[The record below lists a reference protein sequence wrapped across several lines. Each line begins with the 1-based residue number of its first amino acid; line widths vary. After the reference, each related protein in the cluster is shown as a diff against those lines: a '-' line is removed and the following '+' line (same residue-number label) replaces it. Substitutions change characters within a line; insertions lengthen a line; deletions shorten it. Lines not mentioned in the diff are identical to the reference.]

1 MADQSIVTVTITSSP
16 DAGIDGAVT
25 ACDQG
30 AAIGLFAELG
40 GSPDAGGTW
49 TDPNGVAHS
58 GNFDPATDIAGN
70 YTYSIGALAPCVADQ
85 SIVAV
90 TITSSPDAGVDGA
103 VTVCDQGAAIGLFA
117 ELGGTP
123 DPGGT
128 WTDPNGVAHSG
139 SFDPAT
145 DIAGNYTYSIGA
157 LAPCV
162 ADQSIVAVT
171 ITSSPDAGVDGAVT
185 VCDQGAAIGLLA
197 ELGGTPD
204 AGGTWT
210 DPNGVAHSGNFDPA
224 TDIVGNY
231 TYSIGALAPCV
242 ADQSIVAVTITSSP
256 DAGLDGAVTACDQG
270 AAIGLFAE
278 LGGSPDAGG
287 TWTDPN
293 GVAHSGNFDPATDI
307 AGNYTYSI
315 GALAPCVADQSIVA
329 VTITSSPDAGV
340 DGAVTVCDQG
350 AAIGLLAELGGTP
363 DAGGT
368 WTDPNGVA
376 HSGSFDPSTD
386 IAGNYTYSIGALAP
400 CTGDQSTISVSLE
413 ISPNAGT
420 DGTLSL
426 CAGSPIADLFVQLT
440 GSPDA
445 TGVWTDPNGVTHAGS
460 FDAGNDPTGS
470 YIYTVSGTLC
480 PSDASI
486 VVVDVLAGPDAGQ
499 DNAVAICETAA
510 VLDLFTV
517 LLGSP
522 DVGGTWT
529 DPNSDPVPA
538 ILDPQVAIP
547 GNYTY
552 SIPGNGACPSDEAVL
567 AIAIAQ
573 TVNAGSPGAIML
585 CSSAGPTDLYSQLT
599 GTPQPGGA
607 WTDPFGLSVPAL
619 FDPATGSEG
628 AYTYIVTGNAPC
640 PDAST
645 TVVVEVEQ
653 APEAGDDAVS
663 SLCSSSAAVPLS
675 TLLNGTPGGGGTW
688 IAPNG
693 MPASALLEPSSAAQG
708 TYQYIVPAVQPCVND
723 TAQVI
728 ITISTA
734 ANAGSDGSLAL
745 CSNAPPVGLFPQLGG
760 TPDSGGTWTGPH
772 GAPMNPVIDPSSAL
786 SGTYTY
792 TVAAIAP
799 CVNDAAT
806 VEVTITMLPDP
817 QVAVSL
823 SDGCV
828 PVLAA
833 FTTDYTG
840 PGSFVW
846 DLGNDSISTESA
858 PDSILYS
865 DAGVYDVT
873 LLIDAGS
880 GCVSTTV
887 INDAVHAFVP
897 PVASFEPLPGEV
909 TTLDPAVYFHNLT
922 VGANAYAWTFAD
934 LGTSEEQDPH
944 FVFPAALEGEYE
956 VCLVAFS
963 APTCADTACL
973 PLVVRPTLLV
983 NVPNAFTPDGDDI
996 NDTFHPVTVGVDPDQ
1011 YLFQVFDRWGQPLF
1025 STQDPLGAWNG
1036 RFLGNEEVP
1045 SGVYIW
1051 KLEAK
1056 GISTTARIERTG
1068 HVTLV
1073 R

>member
-1 MADQSIVTVTITSSP
+1 M
-16 DAGIDGAVT
+16 
-25 ACDQG
+25 
-30 AAIGLFAELG
+30 
-40 GSPDAGGTW
+40 
-49 TDPNGVAHS
+49 
-58 GNFDPATDIAGN
+58 
-70 YTYSIGALAPCVADQ
+70 
-85 SIVAV
+85 
-90 TITSSPDAGVDGA
+90 
-103 VTVCDQGAAIGLFA
+103 
-117 ELGGTP
+117 
-123 DPGGT
+123 
-128 WTDPNGVAHSG
+128 
-139 SFDPAT
+139 
-145 DIAGNYTYSIGA
+145 
-157 LAPCV
+157 
-162 ADQSIVAVT
+162 
-171 ITSSPDAGVDGAVT
+171 
-185 VCDQGAAIGLLA
+185 
-197 ELGGTPD
+197 
-204 AGGTWT
+204 
-210 DPNGVAHSGNFDPA
+210 
-224 TDIVGNY
+224 
-231 TYSIGALAPCV
+231 
-242 ADQSIVAVTITSSP
+242 
-256 DAGLDGAVTACDQG
+256 
-270 AAIGLFAE
+270 
-278 LGGSPDAGG
+278 
-287 TWTDPN
+287 
-293 GVAHSGNFDPATDI
+293 
-307 AGNYTYSI
+307 
-315 GALAPCVADQSIVA
+315 
-329 VTITSSPDAGV
+329 
-340 DGAVTVCDQG
+340 
-350 AAIGLLAELGGTP
+350 
-363 DAGGT
+363 
-368 WTDPNGVA
+368 
-376 HSGSFDPSTD
+376 
-386 IAGNYTYSIGALAP
+386 
-400 CTGDQSTISVSLE
+400 
-413 ISPNAGT
+413 
-420 DGTLSL
+420 
-426 CAGSPIADLFVQLT
+426 
-440 GSPDA
+440 
-445 TGVWTDPNGVTHAGS
+445 
-460 FDAGNDPTGS
+460 
-470 YIYTVSGTLC
+470 
-480 PSDASI
+480 
-486 VVVDVLAGPDAGQ
+486 
-499 DNAVAICETAA
+499 
-510 VLDLFTV
+510 
-517 LLGSP
+517 
-522 DVGGTWT
+522 
-529 DPNSDPVPA
+529 
-538 ILDPQVAIP
+538 
-547 GNYTY
+547 
-552 SIPGNGACPSDEAVL
+552 
-567 AIAIAQ
+567 
-573 TVNAGSPGAIML
+573 

-909 TTLDPAVYFHNLT
+909 TTLAVSYTHLT
-922 VGANAYAWTFAD
+922 
-934 LGTSEEQDPH
+934 LPTS
-944 FVFPAALEGEYE
+944 AL
-956 VCLVAFS
+956 V
-963 APTCADTACL
+963 
-973 PLVVRPTLLV
+973 
-983 NVPNAFTPDGDDI
+983 
-996 NDTFHPVTVGVDPDQ
+996 
-1011 YLFQVFDRWGQPLF
+1011 
-1025 STQDPLGAWNG
+1025 
-1036 RFLGNEEVP
+1036 
-1045 SGVYIW
+1045 
-1051 KLEAK
+1051 
-1056 GISTTARIERTG
+1056 
-1068 HVTLV
+1068 
-1073 R
+1073 